1 MEAEVQGLSFKKIF
15 WIFVIG
21 SMIGAFY
28 EEGLYI
34 VRNLIHFGVFD
45 WQPRRGVF
53 WGPFSPV
60 YGIGAVVMCLILV
73 NNKDSIV
80 KTFIKASLLGGGV
93 EYIISFLQEFFL
105 GTKSW
110 NYSNYFLNINGRT
123 TVPYMLFWGLLGILF
138 VKFIYPFLSSKIDS
152 LTVSFGDKF
161 TIVLIILLSLDMLI
175 SWTALIRQTLRHY
188 DVPSFSVVGKFYDKH
203 FDDDYILKKFPNMVR
218 SD

>member
-1 MEAEVQGLSFKKIF
+1 
-15 WIFVIG
+15 
-21 SMIGAFY
+21 
-28 EEGLYI
+28 
-34 VRNLIHFGVFD
+34 
-45 WQPRRGVF
+45 
-53 WGPFSPV
+53 
-60 YGIGAVVMCLILV
+60 
-73 NNKDSIV
+73 
-80 KTFIKASLLGGGV
+80 ASLLGGGV

-138 VKFIYPFLSSKIDS
+138 VKFIYPFFSSKIDA

-161 TIVLIILLSLDMLI
+161 TIVLIVLLSLDMII